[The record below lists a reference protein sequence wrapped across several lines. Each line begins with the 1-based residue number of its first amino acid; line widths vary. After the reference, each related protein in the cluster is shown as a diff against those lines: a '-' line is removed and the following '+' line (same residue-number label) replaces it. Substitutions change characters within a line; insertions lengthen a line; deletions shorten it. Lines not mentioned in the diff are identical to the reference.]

1 MKSHWSLPDPG
12 ILALSTMFHLSCLFL
27 LCEEFLTSSF
37 LSMRKRERLNLC
49 VCVSSANIPS
59 LFPPWER
66 NDWASLLLIPSLQLI
81 VKTLTP
87 PPSRAQLPTVQ
98 EAHLPSDSGYA
109 FHHRLHTCLSP
120 MLSDVLQTER
130 VSQATI
136 LHERTDGI
144 YIQNLNCRPNS
155 CHKDQDLRSRVSSV
169 HFVHF
174 WSTGQDSRN
183 RV

>member
-1 MKSHWSLPDPG
+1 MPIS
-12 ILALSTMFHLSCLFL
+12 ALWRISNLVISQY
-27 LCEEFLTSSF
+27 EKK
-37 LSMRKRERLNLC
+37 RKANSVC
-49 VCVSSANIPS
+49 VCVLSKHSLTFSSMG
-59 LFPPWER
+59 

-81 VKTLTP
+81 VKTLRA
-87 PPSRAQLPTVQ
+87 PPSHAQLPTVQ

-144 YIQNLNCRPNS
+144 YIQNLNCRLNS